1 MRRRRASATNLV
13 ASATNLF
20 TATQS
25 SGGPLAPTDPLDET
39 EAAGARRRKGRP
51 TVPFRQLRR

>member
-1 MRRRRASATNLV
+1 MRRRRASAK
-13 ASATNLF
+13 NLF
-20 TATQS
+20 AS
-25 SGGPLAPTDPLDET
+25 FKSMAEPSGGPAPTDPLDET